1 MKYNK
6 EDTIKDLEY
15 CIEEFKRKGLFILA
29 EAKEKELKKIKN
41 KGEWLMQKLIDLI
54 LYFIICGGYITI
66 ILTSM
71 LLIQGLVYQLS
82 FHKINIYKTL
92 LKYLNN
98 LI

>member
-1 MKYNK
+1 M
-6 EDTIKDLEY
+6 ET
-15 CIEEFKRKGLFILA
+15 
-29 EAKEKELKKIKN
+29 
-41 KGEWLMQKLIDLI
+41 LIDLI
-54 LYFIICGGYITI
+54 FYFIICGGYTTI

>member
-1 MKYNK
+1 MMYTIYNK
-6 EDTIKDLEY
+6 S
-15 CIEEFKRKGLFILA
+15 KRKG
-29 EAKEKELKKIKN
+29 EQKR
-41 KGEWLMQKLIDLI
+41 MQKLIDLI
-54 LYFIICGGYITI
+54 FYFIICGGYTTI

>member
-1 MKYNK
+1 MMYTIYNK
-6 EDTIKDLEY
+6 S
-15 CIEEFKRKGLFILA
+15 
-29 EAKEKELKKIKN
+29 KEK
-41 KGEWLMQKLIDLI
+41 GEQKRMQKLIDLI